1 MKTTEK
7 SNIEVWVK
15 KAYEENQ
22 IYELVNINKREIYW
36 TDFDNI
42 DGETVQRILS
52 IITKLEELDS
62 TKDVTIK
69 LNNDGG
75 NPEASLIFIDRIKD
89 FPFKVN
95 IDGEG
100 IIASAATILLMGTT
114 GKKTLS
120 PYAHMMFHQISSW
133 SFGSEK
139 KEDTKSRMKYYDS
152 ITNMIVDLYI
162 NNSSIKTKEEWDK
175 MLLKDNY
182 FDAKQCLEMK
192 IIDEIK

>member
-1 MKTTEK
+1 MKD
-7 SNIEVWVK
+7 NIKHWIK
-15 KAYEENQ
+15 KAHEESQ

-36 TDFDNI
+36 TDYDNI
-42 DGETVQRILS
+42 DGESVQRMLS
-52 IITKLEELDS
+52 VIDKLEEMDN
-62 TKDVTIK
+62 TKSVTIK

-75 NPEASLIFIDRIKD
+75 NPEASLIFIDRIRKY
-89 FPFKVN
+89 PFKVN
-95 IDGEG
+95 VDGEG
-100 IIASAATILLMGTT
+100 IVASAATILLMGTT

-152 ITNMIVDLYI
+152 LTDMIMNLYMS
-162 NNSSIKTKEEWDK
+162 NSNIKTRDEWDK

-182 FDAKQCLEMK
+182 FDAKQCLEME
-192 IIDEIK
+192 IIDKIK